1 MLYNVNPA
9 DNALFAAI
17 AGAYARSGVAGLVQW
32 GPAWWFNDTIDGIR
46 RQLDDLGQIG
56 QIGGFIGML
65 TDSRSLL
72 SMTRHELFRRIF
84 CDCARTRR
92 RSRAHPR
99 GSGDARDT
107 RARRVGRER
116 PSVLRLPRAMSDAAP
131 ILAVGGREHRLS
143 DLDVESHLRDLF
155 DDAVFDGET
164 GRRILLVPPDHTRLH
179 SGAGRITG
187 FLFQHLTAMGCD
199 VWVIPALGTH
209 VAMTAAELS
218 SMFSDRVPADRVLEH
233 RWTDGMEHLGEIDG
247 IPVEVDPVL
256 VQPWDL
262 VVSIG
267 QVVPHEVIGMANFT
281 KNLVIGLGGPPTINL
296 THFLSAQCGI
306 EDVIGR
312 VETPVR
318 TVVDAAFDRFVADRA
333 RVMWILTVMES
344 TADEVVQRGLFV
356 GRGRSDESG
365 GAAFRAAADLA
376 AACNIC
382 LVDEPL
388 TRVVCW
394 LDPAEFHS
402 TWLGNKAIY
411 RTRMALADG
420 AELVVLAP
428 GVSRFGEDPQVD
440 ALIRRHGYR
449 GTAATTDALAA
460 DPELAA
466 SLGAAAHLVHGSSE
480 GRFEVVY
487 CTDPANGG
495 LSRDEIESVGFSWR
509 PLATELANLD
519 RARDASFF
527 IDKPALGLWASR
539 DRFTRR

>member
-1 MLYNVNPA
+1 VNET
-9 DNALFAAI
+9 
-17 AGAYARSGVAGLVQW
+17 G
-32 GPAWWFNDTIDGIR
+32 
-46 RQLDDLGQIG
+46 
-56 QIGGFIGML
+56 
-65 TDSRSLL
+65 
-72 SMTRHELFRRIF
+72 
-84 CDCARTRR
+84 
-92 RSRAHPR
+92 
-99 GSGDARDT
+99 
-107 RARRVGRER
+107 
-116 PSVLRLPRAMSDAAP
+116 
-131 ILAVGGREHRLS
+131 
-143 DLDVESHLRDLF
+143 SHLV
-155 DDAVFDGET
+155 DAFADVSGQ
-164 GRRILLVPPDHTRLH
+164 RVLLVPPDHTRFH
-179 SGAGRITG
+179 SGAGHITA
-187 FLFQHLTAMGCD
+187 FLYEHLTGKECD
-199 VWVIPALGTH
+199 VSVLPALGTH
-209 VAMTAAELS
+209 VPMTAAELT
-218 SMFSDRVPADRVLEH
+218 SMFGDGVPVDRVLEH
-233 RWTDGMEHLGEIDG
+233 RWTDGMERLGEIDAAEVCALSDG
-247 IPVEVDPVL
+247 RVDVPIPVEVDPVL

-306 EDVIGR
+306 ENVIGR
-312 VETPVR
+312 IETPVR

-333 RVMWILTVMES
+333 NVMWILTVMEP

-376 AACNIC
+376 SACNIHF
-382 LVDEPL
+382 VDEPL

-394 LDPAEFHS
+394 LDPSEFHS

-428 GVSRFGEDPQVD
+428 GVSRFGEDPLVD

-480 GRFEVVY
+480 GRFDIVY
-487 CTDPANGG
+487 CTDPAQGG
-495 LSRDEIESVGFSWR
+495 LTREEIESVGYRWR
-509 PLATELANLD
+509 PLAPELARLE
-519 RARDASFF
+519 RAGDASYF

-539 DRFTRR
+539 DRFIADRPPRAPLNQQQHAT